1 MDFFLSW
8 KKWVELST
16 YAGAHLGDLQVDLKE
31 RIERGHKN
39 LGKKLFL
46 SSMME
51 ITDGSFCSER
61 SDGCAMV
68 QIGAYLA
75 EPPAYPETESVLPA
89 DQKECIDFLTEECQ
103 RARENSRV
111 KVCLNLAAPRLEW
124 ALNATEC
131 FYKAGGDIV
140 ELNIHGG
147 YQPYLRLG
155 KLRAM
160 VLPENRPELFRW
172 LEAFSKMEIPI
183 IAKFREGVVADYGP
197 ILDNVA
203 KLNLFG
209 VHFNIRN
216 EQRKGPDLE
225 FVTNIKKK
233 YSLFLLV
240 SGYVRSSEMVRRLF
254 EAGADMVGFAEP
266 TIKDSKF
273 INRIAGQKI

>member
-1 MDFFLSW
+1 MNLR
-8 KKWVELST
+8 
-16 YAGAHLGDLQVDLKE
+16 E
-31 RIERGHKN
+31 RIRKGQKS
-39 LGKKLFL
+39 LRKKLFL
-46 SSMME
+46 SSMMGV
-51 ITDGSFCSER
+51 TDGSFCSER
-61 SDGCAMV
+61 SEGCAMV

-75 EPPAYPETESVLPA
+75 EPPAYPDTKSVLPR
-89 DQKECIDFLTEECQ
+89 DQKECIDFLAQECR
-103 RARENSRV
+103 RARENSTV
-111 KVCLNLAAPRLEW
+111 QVCLNLATPRLKW
-124 ALNATEC
+124 GLDASEC
-131 FYKAGGDIV
+131 FYKAGGDII

-155 KLRAM
+155 KLKAM

-172 LEAFSKMEIPI
+172 LKAFSKIEIPI
-183 IAKFREGVVADYGP
+183 IVKFREGVVADYGP

-216 EQRKGPDLE
+216 EQTKGPDLE
-225 FVTNIKKK
+225 FVKTIKEK
-233 YSLFLLV
+233 YSFFLLV
-240 SGYVRSSEMVRRLF
+240 SGYIRSSEMAKKLF